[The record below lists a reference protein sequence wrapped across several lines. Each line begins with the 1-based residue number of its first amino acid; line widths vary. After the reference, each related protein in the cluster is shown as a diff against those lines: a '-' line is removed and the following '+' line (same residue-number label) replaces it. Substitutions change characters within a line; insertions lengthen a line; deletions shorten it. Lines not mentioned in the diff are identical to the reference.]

1 MNKLLAKK
9 FFIAYIL
16 ILVAILAFT
25 GFNSLKEKSSSGPSI
40 NFVQS
45 TTNKKQPYVRYT
57 QTRSK
62 SNSYLG
68 LYFHNHTIGQQMA
81 VYDNYEAEPLASVL
95 KSRTAYQPISEESY
109 ALALSAFGNN
119 SFVGTSVSTTGGK
132 HQGKAFNVSSRVPT
146 SLGVIAFVNST
157 AVSTPS
163 VQNSDQADKSSSQLA
178 EPFSDG
184 GGRPYFNLPE
194 DPGEPFPD
202 EPVPVGSGVTF
213 LCCCALA
220 YIRVKFKNQ
229 KF

>member
-9 FFIAYIL
+9 FFIACVL
-16 ILVAILAFT
+16 ILMGTLAFI
-25 GFNSLKEKSSSGPSI
+25 GFNGLKEKSSSGPSI

-68 LYFHNHTIGQQMA
+68 LYFHNHTIGQQVA

-109 ALALSAFGNN
+109 ALAQPVFGNN
-119 SFVGTSVSTTGGK
+119 SFVGASASTTGGK

-146 SLGVIAFVNST
+146 SSGVIAFVNST

-163 VQNSDQADKSSSQLA
+163 VQNSDQVDKSSSQLA
-178 EPFSDG
+178 EPFFDG
-184 GGRPYFNLPE
+184 GMPSFLPG

>member
-9 FFIAYIL
+9 FFIACVL
-16 ILVAILAFT
+16 ILMGTLAFI
-25 GFNSLKEKSSSGPSI
+25 GFNGLKEKSSSGPSI

-109 ALALSAFGNN
+109 ALAQPAFGNN
-119 SFVGTSVSTTGGK
+119 SFVGASASTTGGK
-132 HQGKAFNVSSRVPT
+132 LQGKAFNVSSRVPT
-146 SLGVIAFVNST
+146 SSGVIAFVNST

-163 VQNSDQADKSSSQLA
+163 VQNSDQTDTPSSSQLA

-184 GGRPYFNLPE
+184 GMPFFLPD

>member
-1 MNKLLAKK
+1 
-9 FFIAYIL
+9 
-16 ILVAILAFT
+16 
-25 GFNSLKEKSSSGPSI
+25 
-40 NFVQS
+40 
-45 TTNKKQPYVRYT
+45 
-57 QTRSK
+57 
-62 SNSYLG
+62 
-68 LYFHNHTIGQQMA
+68 MA

-95 KSRTAYQPISEESY
+95 KSRTAYQPISEES
-109 ALALSAFGNN
+109 SA
-119 SFVGTSVSTTGGK
+119 STTGGK
-132 HQGKAFNVSSRVPT
+132 LQGKAFNVSSRVPT
-146 SLGVIAFVNST
+146 SSGVIAFVNST

-163 VQNSDQADKSSSQLA
+163 VQNSDQTDKSSSQLA

-202 EPVPVGSGVTF
+202 DPVPVGSGVTF

>member
-1 MNKLLAKK
+1 MNKLSANK
-9 FFIAYIL
+9 FFITYIL

-40 NFVQS
+40 SFVQS
-45 TTNKKQPYVRYT
+45 TNGKQSYTRYAH
-57 QTRSK
+57 TRTSIP
-62 SNSYLG
+62 NMG
-68 LYFHNHTIGQQMA
+68 LYIHTRTIGQQMA
-81 VYDNYEAEPLASVL
+81 VYNNYEAEPLASVL
-95 KSRTAYQPISEESY
+95 KLRTAYQPISEESY